1 MKNQKKNNRLF
12 NLFNM
17 NRDRLYDAEEEDTS
31 PTLKRYFKLL
41 GRKFWRLISVNLLML
56 PMIVP
61 ILLAIYFYLGSD
73 TTPIENNPLFS
84 QLYGAN
90 LISQTPASTTLLNI
104 FGAQLNVPV
113 YENTTTYVLIGIVL
127 VFLVITFGWQNVG
140 ITYILRSLVR
150 GEPVFLFSDYFYAI
164 KRNLKQGFFMGLLDV
179 AVIFL
184 LGFDYFYFSSLPS
197 SFFNDFCFFAIL
209 LIAVLYFFMRLYI
222 YLMLVT
228 FDLSIRK
235 ILKNAL
241 IFSVLGIK
249 RSIMAVL
256 GLIVILSF
264 QFLLFSAFYMTAL
277 GIAIP
282 LIVFLLYFLG
292 ITSFTCAY
300 AAYPT
305 IERYMI
311 DPYINAADEES
322 TIEDTESNSDT
333 NNES

>member
-1 MKNQKKNNRLF
+1 MKEKKKNNRLY

-17 NRDRLYDAEEEDTS
+17 NRDRLYDAEQEDTT

-56 PMIVP
+56 PMVVP
-61 ILLAIYFYLGSD
+61 ILLAIYFYLGSN

-84 QLYGAN
+84 QLYGPN
-90 LISQTPASTTLLNI
+90 LIAQTPASTTMLNL
-104 FGAQLNVPV
+104 FGVQLNVPV
-113 YENTTTYVLIGIVL
+113 YENTTTYVLIGVAL
-127 VFLVITFGWQNVG
+127 AFLAITFGWQNVG

-150 GEPVFLFSDYFYAI
+150 GDPVFLFSDYFYAI
-164 KRNLKQGFFMGLLDV
+164 RRNLKQGFLMGLLDV
-179 AVIFL
+179 AVFFL
-184 LGFDYFYFSSLPS
+184 LGFDYIYFSSLPS
-197 SFFNDFCFFAIL
+197 TFFNDCCFFAIL

-256 GLIVILSF
+256 GLVVITSF
-264 QFLLFSAFYMTAL
+264 QVVLFSAFYMTAL

-282 LIVFLLYFLG
+282 LILFLLYYLG

-311 DPYINAADEES
+311 DPYVGNEEENEPAAEEPLNDENPS
-322 TIEDTESNSDT
+322 
-333 NNES
+333 